1 MDEKKYTISINCED
15 EIKEE
20 FNVEINQLD
29 YKTLKEKLK
38 MERNLIL
45 ENYDIFD
52 ENGNNL
58 NENDFIKEKKDNI
71 KLTIKIK
78 QKINE
83 IPENNQIISTDGKKL
98 NYENQRDNNNNNDII
113 KENKKKNN
121 VLDLQKEIQDE
132 KEIDIGIIQNIFKE
146 EEKKWI
152 NNITKKVEEAV
163 KKQMELEKTT
173 NECIAL
179 HEKYEKE
186 NKALN
191 NQIEIKKQEL
201 KKLNEEILKLKE
213 FVNNSNFTLYIL
225 KESKEENNNN
235 NNFDNIKE
243 QKYIDFEIQNSKKLL
258 NDINQKIKK
267 NNLVYQNQIK
277 LLNEMNKEKKK
288 PILIKEEEIKNKIN
302 SFLGKIEINCFNKYK
317 DIFDKTIKKINN
329 EQMSD
334 LLKLSKLNNIKHNK
348 ECRKCG
354 QNPIIGILYKCSECK
369 DFYLC
374 DKCEQKNFIDKIHP
388 HDFIKIRKSSKKKF
402 IIGNNERK
410 SEIQEKKNENEE
422 IKNKNWKISRNEN
435 NFLIEKKKKS
445 DLKPSLK
452 IKNDKTNKLY
462 INQTNLIIQNKRN
475 KTFLNLQKEKKI
487 ELNFKKENNNSNK
500 KMNLK
505 IAQIENFNFK
515 NMIKSQEIKN
525 INKKKDEKINTNTNV
540 IFDHIKNNKVILNNI
555 TFEYEPKKIELCVKN
570 DIEVFIDKKY
580 DRPNFVQLIDKK
592 VVEVSFIKN
601 KQNSEKLNESKKN
614 DNVNNNNSE
623 SNNNNSN
630 YSSHAYFSLFKK

>member
-1 MDEKKYTISINCED
+1 MDEKKYIIRINYED
-15 EIKEE
+15 EKKEE
-20 FNVEINQLD
+20 FNIEIDQLD

-38 MERNLIL
+38 VERNLIL

-58 NENDFIKEKKDNI
+58 NEKDFIKEKNDNI
-71 KLTIKIK
+71 KLTIKKK

-83 IPENNQIISTDGKKL
+83 IPENNQIINTNGKKL
-98 NYENQRDNNNNNDII
+98 NYEYQRDNNNN
-113 KENKKKNN
+113 
-121 VLDLQKEIQDE
+121 VLNLQKEIQDE
-132 KEIDIGIIQNIFKE
+132 KEFDIGIIQNILKE

-152 NNITKKVEEAV
+152 NKITKKVEEAV
-163 KKQMELEKTT
+163 NKQMELDKTT

-213 FVNNSNFTLYIL
+213 FVNNNNFTLYIL

-243 QKYIDFEIQNSKKLL
+243 QKYIDFEIQNSKRLL
-258 NDINQKIKK
+258 NDINQNIKK
-267 NNLVYQNQIK
+267 NNLVYQNQIT

-288 PILIKEEEIKNKIN
+288 PILIKEEEIKNKLN

-487 ELNFKKENNNSNK
+487 ELDFKKENNNSNK
-500 KMNLK
+500 KINLK
-505 IAQIENFNFK
+505 IEHIENFNFK

-525 INKKKDEKINTNTNV
+525 MNKKNNEKKNTNTNV
-540 IFDHIKNNKVILNNI
+540 SFDHIKNNKMILNNI
-555 TFEYEPKKIELCVKN
+555 SFEYKPKKIELCVKK
-570 DIEVFIDKKY
+570 DIEVFIEKKY
-580 DRPNFVQLIDKK
+580 DRPIFVQLIDTK
-592 VVEVSFIKN
+592 VVEESFIKN
-601 KQNSEKLNESKKN
+601 KQKLGKSDEPKN
-614 DNVNNNNSE
+614 DDNVNNNNNK
-623 SNNNNSN
+623 SNLSN
-630 YSSHAYFSLFKK
+630 YGNSYFSSFK

>member
-1 MDEKKYTISINCED
+1 MDEKKYIIRINYED
-15 EIKEE
+15 ENKEE
-20 FNVEINQLD
+20 FNVEIDQLD

-38 MERNLIL
+38 IESNLIL

-58 NENDFIKEKKDNI
+58 NEKDFIKEKNDNI
-71 KLTIKIK
+71 KLTIKKK

-83 IPENNQIISTDGKKL
+83 IPENNQIINTNGKKL
-98 NYENQRDNNNNNDII
+98 NYEYQRDNNNN
-113 KENKKKNN
+113 
-121 VLDLQKEIQDE
+121 VLNLQKEIQDE
-132 KEIDIGIIQNIFKE
+132 KEFDIGIIQNILKE

-152 NNITKKVEEAV
+152 NKITKKVEKAV
-163 KKQMELEKTT
+163 KKQMELEETT

-213 FVNNSNFTLYIL
+213 FVNNNNFTLYIL

-243 QKYIDFEIQNSKKLL
+243 QKYIDFEIQNSKRLL
-258 NDINQKIKK
+258 NDINQNIKK
-267 NNLVYQNQIK
+267 NNLVYQNQIT
-277 LLNEMNKEKKK
+277 LLNEMSKEKKK
-288 PILIKEEEIKNKIN
+288 PILIKEEEIKNKLN

-334 LLKLSKLNNIKHNK
+334 LIKLSKLNNIKHNK

-354 QNPIIGILYKCSECK
+354 QNPIIGILYKCSKCK

-422 IKNKNWKISRNEN
+422 IKNK
-435 NFLIEKKKKS
+435 IEKKKKS

-487 ELNFKKENNNSNK
+487 ELDFKKENNNSNK
-500 KMNLK
+500 KINLK
-505 IAQIENFNFK
+505 IEHIENFNFK

-525 INKKKDEKINTNTNV
+525 MNKKNNEKKNTNTNV
-540 IFDHIKNNKVILNNI
+540 SFDHIKNNKMILNNI
-555 TFEYEPKKIELCVKN
+555 SFEYKPKK
-570 DIEVFIDKKY
+570 
-580 DRPNFVQLIDKK
+580 
-592 VVEVSFIKN
+592 
-601 KQNSEKLNESKKN
+601 LNY
-614 DNVNNNNSE
+614 V
-623 SNNNNSN
+623 
-630 YSSHAYFSLFKK
+630 

>member
-1 MDEKKYTISINCED
+1 MDEKKYIIRINYED
-15 EIKEE
+15 EKKEE
-20 FNVEINQLD
+20 FNIEIDQLD

-38 MERNLIL
+38 AERNLIL

-58 NENDFIKEKKDNI
+58 NEKDFIKEKNDNI
-71 KLTIKIK
+71 KLTIKKK

-83 IPENNQIISTDGKKL
+83 IPENNQIINTNGKKL
-98 NYENQRDNNNNNDII
+98 NYEYQRDNNNN
-113 KENKKKNN
+113 
-121 VLDLQKEIQDE
+121 VLNLQKEIQDE
-132 KEIDIGIIQNIFKE
+132 KEFDIGIIQNILKE

-152 NNITKKVEEAV
+152 NKITKKVEEAV
-163 KKQMELEKTT
+163 NKQMELDKTT

-213 FVNNSNFTLYIL
+213 FVNNNNFTLYIL

-243 QKYIDFEIQNSKKLL
+243 QKYIDFEIQNSKRLL
-258 NDINQKIKK
+258 NDINQNIKK
-267 NNLVYQNQIK
+267 NNLVYQNQIT

-288 PILIKEEEIKNKIN
+288 PILIKEEEIKNKLN

-354 QNPIIGILYKCSECK
+354 QNPIIGMLYKCSECK

-410 SEIQEKKNENEE
+410 SEIKEKKNENEE

-435 NFLIEKKKKS
+435 NFLIEKKK
-445 DLKPSLK
+445 
-452 IKNDKTNKLY
+452 
-462 INQTNLIIQNKRN
+462 R
-475 KTFLNLQKEKKI
+475 
-487 ELNFKKENNNSNK
+487 
-500 KMNLK
+500 
-505 IAQIENFNFK
+505 
-515 NMIKSQEIKN
+515 
-525 INKKKDEKINTNTNV
+525 V
-540 IFDHIKNNKVILNNI
+540 I
-555 TFEYEPKKIELCVKN
+555 
-570 DIEVFIDKKY
+570 
-580 DRPNFVQLIDKK
+580 
-592 VVEVSFIKN
+592 
-601 KQNSEKLNESKKN
+601 
-614 DNVNNNNSE
+614 
-623 SNNNNSN
+623 
-630 YSSHAYFSLFKK
+630 

>member
-1 MDEKKYTISINCED
+1 MDEKKYIIRINYED
-15 EIKEE
+15 EKKEE
-20 FNVEINQLD
+20 FNIEIDQLD

-38 MERNLIL
+38 VERNLIL

-58 NENDFIKEKKDNI
+58 NEKDFIKEKNDNI
-71 KLTIKIK
+71 KLTIKKK

-83 IPENNQIISTDGKKL
+83 IPENNQIINTNGKKL
-98 NYENQRDNNNNNDII
+98 NYEYQRDNNNN
-113 KENKKKNN
+113 
-121 VLDLQKEIQDE
+121 VLNLQKEIQDE
-132 KEIDIGIIQNIFKE
+132 KEFDIGIIQNILKE

-152 NNITKKVEEAV
+152 KKITKKVEKAV
-163 KKQMELEKTT
+163 NKQMELEKTT

-213 FVNNSNFTLYIL
+213 FVNNNNFTLYIL

-243 QKYIDFEIQNSKKLL
+243 QKYIDFEIQNSKRLL
-258 NDINQKIKK
+258 NDINQNIKK
-267 NNLVYQNQIK
+267 NNLVYQNQIT

-288 PILIKEEEIKNKIN
+288 PILIKEEEIKNKLN

-452 IKNDKTNKLY
+452 INNDKTNKLY

-487 ELNFKKENNNSNK
+487 ELDFKKENNNSNK
-500 KMNLK
+500 KINLK
-505 IAQIENFNFK
+505 IEHIENFNFK

-525 INKKKDEKINTNTNV
+525 MNKKNNEKKNTNTNV
-540 IFDHIKNNKVILNNI
+540 SFDHIKNNKMILNNI
-555 TFEYEPKKIELCVKN
+555 SFEYKPKKIELCVKK
-570 DIEVFIDKKY
+570 DIEVFIEKKY
-580 DRPNFVQLIDKK
+580 DRPIFVQLIDTK
-592 VVEVSFIKN
+592 VVEESFIKN
-601 KQNSEKLNESKKN
+601 KQKLGKSDEPKN
-614 DNVNNNNSE
+614 DDNVNNNNNK
-623 SNNNNSN
+623 SNLSN
-630 YSSHAYFSLFKK
+630 YGNSYFSSFK

>member
-1 MDEKKYTISINCED
+1 MDEKKYIIRINYED
-15 EIKEE
+15 EKKEE
-20 FNVEINQLD
+20 FNIEIDQLD

-38 MERNLIL
+38 VERNLIL

-58 NENDFIKEKKDNI
+58 NEKDFIKEKNDNI
-71 KLTIKIK
+71 KLTIKKK

-83 IPENNQIISTDGKKL
+83 IPENNQIINTNGKKL
-98 NYENQRDNNNNNDII
+98 NYEYQRDNNNN
-113 KENKKKNN
+113 
-121 VLDLQKEIQDE
+121 VLNLQKEIQDE
-132 KEIDIGIIQNIFKE
+132 KEFDIGIIQNILKE

-152 NNITKKVEEAV
+152 NKITKKVEEAV
-163 KKQMELEKTT
+163 NKQMELDKTT

-191 NQIEIKKQEL
+191 NQIEIKKLEL

-213 FVNNSNFTLYIL
+213 FVNNNNFTLYIL

-243 QKYIDFEIQNSKKLL
+243 QKYIDFEIQNSKRLL
-258 NDINQKIKK
+258 NDINQNIKK
-267 NNLVYQNQIK
+267 NNLVYQNQIT

-288 PILIKEEEIKNKIN
+288 PILIKEEEIKNKLN

-452 IKNDKTNKLY
+452 INNDKTNKLY

-487 ELNFKKENNNSNK
+487 ELDFKKENNNSNK
-500 KMNLK
+500 KINLK
-505 IAQIENFNFK
+505 IEHIENFNFK

-525 INKKKDEKINTNTNV
+525 MNKKNNEKKNTNTNV
-540 IFDHIKNNKVILNNI
+540 SFDHIKNNKMILNNI
-555 TFEYEPKKIELCVKN
+555 SFEYKPKKIELCVKK
-570 DIEVFIDKKY
+570 DIEVFIEKKY
-580 DRPNFVQLIDKK
+580 DRPIFVQLIDTK
-592 VVEVSFIKN
+592 VVEESFIKN
-601 KQNSEKLNESKKN
+601 KQKLGKSDEPKN
-614 DNVNNNNSE
+614 DDNVNNNNNK
-623 SNNNNSN
+623 SNLSN
-630 YSSHAYFSLFKK
+630 YGNSYFSSFK

>member
-1 MDEKKYTISINCED
+1 MDEKKYIIRINCED
-15 EIKEE
+15 ENKEE
-20 FNVEINQLD
+20 FNVEIDQLD

-38 MERNLIL
+38 VERNLIL

-58 NENDFIKEKKDNI
+58 NEKDFIKEKNDNI
-71 KLTIKIK
+71 KLTIKKK

-83 IPENNQIISTDGKKL
+83 IPENNQIINTNGKKL
-98 NYENQRDNNNNNDII
+98 NYEYQRDNNNN
-113 KENKKKNN
+113 
-121 VLDLQKEIQDE
+121 VLNLQKEIQDE
-132 KEIDIGIIQNIFKE
+132 KEFDIGIIQNILKE

-152 NNITKKVEEAV
+152 NKITKKVEKAV
-163 KKQMELEKTT
+163 KKQMELEETT

-191 NQIEIKKQEL
+191 NQIEIKKLEL

-213 FVNNSNFTLYIL
+213 FVNNNNFTLYIL

-243 QKYIDFEIQNSKKLL
+243 QKYIDFEIQNSKRLL
-258 NDINQKIKK
+258 NDINQNIKK
-267 NNLVYQNQIK
+267 NNLVYQNQIT

-288 PILIKEEEIKNKIN
+288 PILIKEEEIKNKLN

-354 QNPIIGILYKCSECK
+354 QNPIIGMLYKCSECK

-487 ELNFKKENNNSNK
+487 ELDFKKENNNSNK

-525 INKKKDEKINTNTNV
+525 MNKKNNEKKNTNTNV
-540 IFDHIKNNKVILNNI
+540 SFDHIKNNKMILNNI
-555 TFEYEPKKIELCVKN
+555 SFEYKPKKIELCVKK
-570 DIEVFIDKKY
+570 DIEVFIEKKY
-580 DRPNFVQLIDKK
+580 DRPIFVQLIDTK
-592 VVEVSFIKN
+592 VVEESFIKN
-601 KQNSEKLNESKKN
+601 KQKFEKSDEPKN
-614 DNVNNNNSE
+614 DDNVNNNNNK
-623 SNNNNSN
+623 SNLSN
-630 YSSHAYFSLFKK
+630 YGNSYFSSFK